1 MEIISKIV
9 DLTVADYRERRF
21 AVEDIFDEV
30 WNNPSIEKGIT
41 ELSNYGHDWPVAPVY
56 RDYIHSIIGRRLRRS
71 FTIKTTEGKRK
82 VREFWGLSTGQK
94 GFVYARIT
102 LLSPVEM
109 RIASDSYYTLS
120 ARNKRKS
127 EILTTLADEVEARGL
142 KTATDELLKEVV
154 QSLAAGKKE

>member
-1 MEIISKIV
+1 MNIISKIV
-9 DLTVADYRERRF
+9 DRTVVDYRERRF

-30 WNNPSIEKGIT
+30 WNDPFIEKGIA

-56 RDYIHSIIGRRLRRS
+56 RDYIHSVIGRRLRRS

-82 VREFWGLSTGQK
+82 VREFWGLFTEQK

-109 RIASDSYYTLS
+109 RIISDSYDTLS
-120 ARNKRKS
+120 AQNQRKS
-127 EILTTLADEVEARGL
+127 KILVTLADEMEARGL
-142 KTATDELLKEVV
+142 KTVTDGLLKEVV
-154 QSLAAGKKE
+154 QSLVEREI